1 MLAWRYRSENK
12 GTMMTGKKSTTPHDA
27 IAVMQRHLD
36 AGHRHLPLVIPLL
49 FYHGKQSPWP
59 FSMRWTALF
68 SEPELASRLYG
79 GPFPLVDVTVM
90 ADSEIARHRS
100 MAALTLLQKH
110 IRQRD
115 LTGLFERLV
124 TLMLQDSVTRKQRLA
139 LINYMIQAG
148 EAAQAKSFIEQLAQR
163 VPQQKEE
170 LMTIAE
176 QLKQMGREQG
186 LSEGRNEGQREARL
200 AIARNMLARGIDLT
214 LVQEVTGLS
223 AADLQQIRH

>member
-1 MLAWRYRSENK
+1 M
-12 GTMMTGKKSTTPHDA
+12 
-27 IAVMQRHLD
+27 
-36 AGHRHLPLVIPLL
+36 
-49 FYHGKQSPWP
+49 
-59 FSMRWTALF
+59 
-68 SEPELASRLYG
+68 
-79 GPFPLVDVTVM
+79 
-90 ADSEIARHRS
+90 
-100 MAALTLLQKH
+100 
-110 IRQRD
+110 
-115 LTGLFERLV
+115 
-124 TLMLQDSVTRKQRLA
+124 TLMLQDSVSRKQRLA

-148 EAAQAKSFIEQLAQR
+148 EAPQAKSFIEQLARR

-186 LSEGRNEGQREARL
+186 LSEGRHEGLAKGRNEGQREATL